1 MLEEGLHNARVK
13 VHNLACQSAQPRSLL
28 DYSHLLAVTGSRI
41 GVATRRAAGTPANVG
56 RPRYCVSVLGTEF
69 TLVVWLAEVPS
80 CQTPLTSGRAGL
92 RVAVGRAG
100 RALVGCSDGEGI
112 LGAKFN
118 VGVII
123 RGLVTG
129 GGSLAHWGTV
139 GVRVLALAGARVASC
154 CGDTHRG

>member
-1 MLEEGLHNARVK
+1 MLVSKCTTSRIK
-13 VHNLACQSAQPRSLL
+13 VHNLAYQSAQPRSLL

-41 GVATRRAAGTPANVG
+41 GVATRRAAGTAANVG

-69 TLVVWLAEVPS
+69 TLVVRLAEVPS
-80 CQTPLTSGRAGL
+80 CQTPVTGRRAGL

-129 GGSLAHWGTV
+129 GGSLAHWGTIS
-139 GVRVLALAGARVASC
+139 VRVLALAGARVASC
-154 CGDTHRG
+154 GGDSH

>member
-1 MLEEGLHNARVK
+1 MLEEGLQNARVK

-28 DYSHLLAVTGSRI
+28 DFSHLLAVTGSRI

-56 RPRYCVSVLGTEF
+56 RPRYCVSILRTQF
-69 TLVVWLAEVPS
+69 TFVVWLAEVPS

-112 LGAKFN
+112 LGAKFDA
-118 VGVII
+118 GAII
-123 RGLVTG
+123 CGLVTG

-154 CGDTHRG
+154 GGDSH

>member
-1 MLEEGLHNARVK
+1 MAARW
-13 VHNLACQSAQPRSLL
+13 AITA
-28 DYSHLLAVTGSRI
+28 
-41 GVATRRAAGTPANVG
+41 PANVSS
-56 RPRYCVSVLGTEF
+56 PRYCVGIRGTEF
-69 TLVVWLAEVPS
+69 ALVVWLAEVPS

-100 RALVGCSDGEGI
+100 RALIGCSDGEGI
-112 LGAKFN
+112 LGAKLN

-139 GVRVLALAGARVASC
+139 GVRVLALAGARVTR
-154 CGDTHRG
+154 CGSDSH

>member
-1 MLEEGLHNARVK
+1 MLEEGLHNACVK

-41 GVATRRAAGTPANVG
+41 GVATRRAAGTPAYVG
-56 RPRYCVSVLGTEF
+56 RPRYCVSILGTEF

-80 CQTPLTSGRAGL
+80 CQTPVTGRRAGL
-92 RVAVGRAG
+92 RVTARRAG
-100 RALVGCSDGEGI
+100 GARVVCSDRKGV
-112 LGAKFN
+112 LRAQFNSGAIFC
-118 VGVII
+118 
-123 RGLVTG
+123 GLVTG

-154 CGDTHRG
+154 GGDSH

>member
-1 MLEEGLHNARVK
+1 MLEEGLHNACVK

-41 GVATRRAAGTPANVG
+41 GVAARRAVSTPANVG
-56 RPRYCVSVLGTEF
+56 RPRYCVSILGTEF
-69 TLVVWLAEVPS
+69 TLVVRLAEVSS
-80 CQTPLTSGRAGL
+80 CQTSLTSRRARL

-123 RGLVTG
+123 CGHVTS

-154 CGDTHRG
+154 GGDAHRG